1 MDPNTPIQ
9 NDRATRSSLACLPC
23 RSRHLKCDGKRP
35 CCSRCTEVGKQ
46 CQYARSRRGG
56 LDRAALAERRK
67 RLAVAANTMAIEK
80 LGPQYPIDLQLGQGL
95 ELLSQSLETGTPNS
109 DRLLDG
115 IGTGDATSDTS
126 SLLANQILPHDLSND
141 ALINSY
147 FKNFHTFHP
156 FLPPQ
161 KHLMRLYQDQ
171 SKQNILMPLIA
182 IIRLVG
188 YLYSARQ
195 WPVFLKDY
203 AETFISQVSK
213 TDPIMVQCRLLYSVA
228 LFWYDY
234 KIEARWQMDQ
244 ATRLAIDLQMNRQE
258 FSTTQGTG
266 DPVLQECWRRTWW
279 TLYIVD
285 AYYAGTQGTMNFQV
299 VDIESTVDLPCEEK
313 EYQSGVCITNG
324 ILRPF
329 LDN

>member
-1 MDPNTPIQ
+1 
-9 NDRATRSSLACLPC
+9 
-23 RSRHLKCDGKRP
+23 
-35 CCSRCTEVGKQ
+35 VGKQ

-80 LGPQYPIDLQLGQGL
+80 LSPQYPIDLQLGQGL

-203 AETFISQVSK
+203 AETFISQVSQ